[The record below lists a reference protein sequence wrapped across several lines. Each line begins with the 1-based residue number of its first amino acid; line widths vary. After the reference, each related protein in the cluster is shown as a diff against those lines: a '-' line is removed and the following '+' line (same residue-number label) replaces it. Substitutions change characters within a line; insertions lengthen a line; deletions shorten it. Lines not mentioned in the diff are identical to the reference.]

1 MMKQL
6 QHDKKEL
13 RRKVCILELNGI
25 LQDIMEQAEGQFKE
39 WRA

>member
-1 MMKQL
+1 MLKQL

-13 RRKVCILELNGI
+13 GRKECIFELNGI
-25 LQDIMEQAEGQFKE
+25 LQEIMKQAEGQFKE